1 MPVSKMWESIEVLIQ
16 TSLKSAQDH
25 VGARSQRI
33 QAGSLGTK
41 LPARW
46 TQGRN
51 SSTTPFRK
59 LISLSAE
66 MNGMCTEASYSYT
79 GTKETCKDS
88 NCTVNSVQGRATGY
102 RGVSTGGERTLMSA
116 VARQPVSTAI
126 EADRSS
132 FEP

>member
-25 VGARSQRI
+25 VGAF
-33 QAGSLGTK
+33 
-41 LPARW
+41 PAYPSGKSSDETSRKMDS
-46 TQGRN
+46 GRN

-79 GTKETCKDS
+79 GTKGTCKDS